1 MILCRT
7 LGPVEISVDG
17 SPAPAE
23 LLWRK
28 NLALLIYLAHSPGQ
42 TRGRDHL
49 IGLLWSDKP
58 ESSARH
64 SLNEA
69 LRSLRRVLGDSGLTT
84 TAQQVRIEP
93 GAVALDTTQ
102 LQERIRARDWAA
114 AESLVTGEFMES
126 FALPDAAEFQQWLDA
141 ERQVW
146 TRKSTEAL
154 NARAGELLTAGAV
167 SEAMETAD
175 RGLRIDRFAEPLLR
189 VLLRAL
195 ALGNNRPAAL
205 ERFERFARLMQDEL
219 AAEPEPDTL
228 ELVDRIRK
236 GADKPVPLASS
247 SAVSPPLVGRGS
259 QMRQIL
265 ETWENCR
272 TQKEAS
278 LVLIHGEAGVGK
290 THLLDEIR
298 PRLELDGAAVMAV
311 RAVAADREH
320 PGSVLLGLARGGL
333 LGLTG
338 ISGAPP
344 SALVTFA
351 AADPGWREAYGHL
364 SAETMP
370 IIQALIEILE
380 TGMDEQPAALVVD
393 DAQWSD
399 RDSLLALDKALRDLA
414 RCPLLVLIAAGA
426 EPHREELDAVQ
437 VETAKDIPGVIV
449 RLEPFTSADL
459 RALARWW
466 FPNYRETDLERICR
480 RIGTDSAGIPLLAA
494 ELFRAVADGLDLS
507 ERGHTWPSPHRTL
520 DHSLPTDL
528 PDAVVAAIRVRY
540 RRLSQTAQ
548 QLLASASV
556 LEGRFDARLAGCL
569 LDRRPEELT
578 EALDELEWTR
588 WLVSDARGYTFA
600 ARIMKEVVNQD
611 MLTPGQRRRIEDRV
625 VTCS

>member
-58 ESSARH
+58 ESAARH

-69 LRSLRRVLGDSGLTT
+69 LRSLRRVLGENGLST

-102 LQERIRARDWAA
+102 LQERIRARDWTA

-126 FALPDAAEFQQWLDA
+126 FALPDAAEFQQWLDT
-141 ERQVW
+141 ERQIW
-146 TRKSTEAL
+146 TRRSTEAL
-154 NARAGELLTAGAV
+154 TARAGELLTAGAV
-167 SEAMETAD
+167 NEAIETAD

-205 ERFERFARLMQDEL
+205 ERFERFARLMKDEL
-219 AAEPEPDTL
+219 AAAPEPDTL
-228 ELVDRIRK
+228 ELVERIRK
-236 GADKPVPLASS
+236 GADKPVPTAPNA
-247 SAVSPPLVGRGS
+247 AVSPPLVGRGA
-259 QMRQIL
+259 QMHQVL
-265 ETWENCR
+265 EAWEQCR
-272 TQKEAS
+272 TQAEAALL
-278 LVLIHGEAGVGK
+278 LVHGDPGMGK
-290 THLLDEIR
+290 THFLDEIR

-320 PGSVLLGLARGGL
+320 PGGVLLGLARGGL
-333 LGLTG
+333 LGLKG

-351 AADPGWREAYGHL
+351 ATDPEWREAYGHL
-364 SAETMP
+364 SAESVP
-370 IIQALIEILE
+370 VGRALCEILE
-380 TGMDEQPAALVVD
+380 TGMDEQPAALIVD

-399 RDSLLALDKALRDLA
+399 RESLLALDQALRDLA
-414 RCPLLVLIAAGA
+414 RRPLLVILAAGT
-426 EPHREELDAVQ
+426 EPAREELDALQ
-437 VETAKDIPGVIV
+437 VATAKDIPGVIV
-449 RLEPFTSADL
+449 RLDAFTGADL

-466 FPNYRETDLERICR
+466 FPNYRDNDLERICR

-507 ERGHTWPSPHRTL
+507 DSRLTWPSPFRTL
-520 DHSLPTDL
+520 DHSLPSDL
-528 PDAVVAAIRVRY
+528 PDAVVAAIRMRY
-540 RRLSQTAQ
+540 RRLSPGAQ
-548 QLLASASV
+548 QLLAAASV
-556 LEGRFDARLAGCL
+556 LEDRFDARLAGCL
-569 LDRRPEELT
+569 LDRRPEELAVT
-578 EALDELEWTR
+578 LDELEWTR

-600 ARIMKEVVNQD
+600 ARVMKEVVKQD
-611 MLTPGQRRRIEDRV
+611 MLTPGQRRRVGDKLND
-625 VTCS
+625 CK